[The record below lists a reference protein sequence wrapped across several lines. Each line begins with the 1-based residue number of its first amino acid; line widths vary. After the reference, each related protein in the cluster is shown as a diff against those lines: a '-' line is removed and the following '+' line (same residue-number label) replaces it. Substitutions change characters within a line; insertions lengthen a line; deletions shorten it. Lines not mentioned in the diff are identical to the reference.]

1 MSDASEYEFE
11 PVRGLPEALP
21 AGESML
27 WQGEPDAA
35 ALARRAF
42 HVRAV
47 AIYFGLLV
55 AWRLAAG
62 VADGE
67 PFGTTIVAA
76 LWLAALAAAA
86 VGVLVALAWFTA
98 RTTVYT
104 ITTRRIVI
112 RFGIALPMTVNIPF
126 RIVASAGLKRYPDG
140 NGDIPLVLVPGER
153 LGYLL
158 MWPHARPWR
167 IARPEPMLRGIAHV
181 AVVARLLAGALAAA
195 ANQPVARIADG
206 RVDESPAPRPALDAV
221 ATASR

>member
-1 MSDASEYEFE
+1 MSDAAEYEFE

-21 AGESML
+21 AGETML

-35 ALARRAF
+35 ALARGAF

-47 AIYFGLLV
+47 AMYFGVLV

-67 PFGTTIVAA
+67 PFGTTLVAA

-86 VGVLVALAWFTA
+86 VGVLAALAWLTA

-112 RFGIALPMTVNIPF
+112 RFGIALPMTVNLPF

-140 NGDIPLVLVPGER
+140 SGDIPLVLVPGER
-153 LGYLL
+153 LSYLL
-158 MWPHARPWR
+158 MWPHVRPWR
-167 IARPEPMLRGIAHV
+167 IARPEPMLRGIAD
-181 AVVARLLAGALAAA
+181 AAPVARLLAGALAAA
-195 ANQPVARIADG
+195 AGRPVARVSDP
-206 RVDESPAPRPALDAV
+206 RESESPSPRPALNA
-221 ATASR
+221 AAGASR